1 MKKTIKDWS
10 VEDKPREKLL
20 LKGINTLSDAEL
32 IAILI
37 GSGNKELTAVDL
49 AREILLDNN
58 SNLNNLGK
66 LSIEGLLKYKGIG
79 QAKAVSIIAALELG
93 KRRAKSEIIELK
105 KINSPQ
111 NVFNYMY
118 PLIGDLKHEE
128 FWAIF
133 LNQANKIIYSSKI
146 GQGGINSTTV
156 DIRILMKNAIEK
168 HAIGMILCHNHP
180 SGNIQPSEVD
190 IKLTNKI
197 LDAGKILNINIIDHL
212 IISGNQFFSFKDEGL
227 IL

>member
-20 LKGINTLSDAEL
+20 LNGTQTLSNAEL

-58 SNLNNLGK
+58 SNLNTLGK
-66 LSIEGLLKYKGIG
+66 LSINELLKYKGIG
-79 QAKAVSIIAALELG
+79 EAKAVSIIAALELG
-93 KRRAKSEIIELK
+93 KRRASSDIIEQ
-105 KINSPQ
+105 KIIHSPQ
-111 NVFNYMY
+111 NAYNYIY
-118 PLIGDLKHEE
+118 PLIGDLNHEE

-146 GQGGINSTTV
+146 GQGGINTTSV
-156 DIRILMKNAIEK
+156 DIRILMKNALDK
-168 HAIGMILCHNHP
+168 HAVGLILCHNHP
-180 SGNIQPSEVD
+180 SGNTEPSQADIQ
-190 IKLTNKI
+190 LTKKIIDAGNI
-197 LDAGKILNINIIDHL
+197 LDINILDHL
-212 IISGNQFFSFKDEGL
+212 IIAGKNFLSFKDES
-227 IL
+227 II

>member
-20 LKGINTLSDAEL
+20 LNGTQTMSNAEL

-58 SNLNNLGK
+58 SNLNTLGK
-66 LSIEGLLKYKGIG
+66 LSINELLKYKGIG
-79 QAKAVSIIAALELG
+79 KAKAVSIVAALELG
-93 KRRAKSEIIELK
+93 KRRARSEIVEK
-105 KINSPQ
+105 KTINSPQ
-111 NVFNYMY
+111 NVYNYIY
-118 PLIGDLKHEE
+118 PLIGDLNHEE

-146 GQGGINSTTV
+146 GQGGINTTSV
-156 DIRILMKNAIEK
+156 DIRILMKNALEK
-168 HAIGMILCHNHP
+168 HAVGLILCHNHP
-180 SGNIQPSEVD
+180 SGNTEPSQADIQ
-190 IKLTNKI
+190 LTKKIIDAGNI
-197 LDAGKILNINIIDHL
+197 LDINILDHL
-212 IISGNQFFSFKDEGL
+212 IIAGKKFLSFKDES
-227 IL
+227 II